1 VTIGVEG
8 KIKLIMF
15 EPHILLTGVIIFLAR
30 ICDVSIGTIR
40 TIVTVQGRTAI
51 AFTLAIFEI
60 SIWVTVVSAVINQIK
75 DQPLLVVFYAF
86 GYATGNVVGIMVE
99 RRLAFGTMILRIIT
113 RSAGLEIA
121 TFLRQRGQPVT
132 IFHGEGMRGPV
143 NELYIACRRRELK
156 WILPE
161 VQRLDPKLFYVIEQA
176 RDMRRVLKPVSTP
189 LGGWR
194 STDKRK

>member
-1 VTIGVEG
+1 
-8 KIKLIMF
+8 MF
-15 EPHILLTGVIIFLAR
+15 DPHILLTGVIIFLAR

-40 TIVTVQGRTAI
+40 TIVTVQGRTVI

-99 RRLAFGTMILRIIT
+99 RKLAFGTTILRIIT
-113 RSAGLEIA
+113 RDAGPQIA
-121 TFLRQRGQPVT
+121 DHLRKKGQPVT
-132 IFHGEGMRGPV
+132 IFRGEGMRGPV
-143 NELYIACRRRELK
+143 NELYIACRRRDLK
-156 WILPE
+156 WILPD
-161 VQRLDPKLFYVIEQA
+161 VQGMDPKLFYVIEQA
-176 RDMRRVLKPVSTP
+176 RDMRSVLKPVSTP

-194 STDKRK
+194 AINKRK